1 MPPPLRVFRD
11 LNLSMVV
18 HPNTRDLV
26 YIKNEEAVKKAVKNI
41 VLTSVYER
49 HFDTHFGCEVKR
61 LLFEN
66 ISPFTSVSLQSSIES
81 VLNTFEPRISL
92 LKVDVLPDI
101 DNNGYTI
108 TIYFTIKNQVNPLK
122 VEFFLERVR

>member
-1 MPPPLRVFRD
+1 MPQPTRKYKD
-11 LNLSMVV
+11 LSLDLST

-26 YIKNEEAVKKAVKNI
+26 YLKDDEAVKRAVKNI

-49 HFDTHFGCEVKR
+49 HFDTQFGCEVKR

-66 ISPFTSVSLQSSIES
+66 ISPFTRLSLQSSIES
-81 VLNTFEPRISL
+81 VLNTFEPRINL
-92 LKVDVLPDI
+92 LKVDVVPDI

-108 TIYFTIKNQVNPLK
+108 TIYFNIKNQITPLK
-122 VEFFLERVR
+122 VEFFLDRVR